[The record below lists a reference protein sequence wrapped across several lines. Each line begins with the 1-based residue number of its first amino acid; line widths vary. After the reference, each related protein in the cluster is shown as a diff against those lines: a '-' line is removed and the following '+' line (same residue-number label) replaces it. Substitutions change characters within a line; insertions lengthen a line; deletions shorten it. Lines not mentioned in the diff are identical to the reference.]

1 MAPDEVLFNLRSGQQ
16 IGLSAGIAD
25 TGMNA
30 SKPDEGLLNPFENTG
45 AVSRWQLHFPWPT
58 CERQA
63 SMLNSLTDIIVRV
76 RYTAKA
82 GEPTFTLAVK
92 DLVTR
97 ALTSRS
103 RNNQGADQHV

>member
-1 MAPDEVLFNLRSGQQ
+1 
-16 IGLSAGIAD
+16 
-25 TGMNA
+25 
-30 SKPDEGLLNPFENTG
+30 
-45 AVSRWQLHFPWPT
+45 
-58 CERQA
+58 
-63 SMLNSLTDIIVRV
+63 MLNSLTDIIARAVHGQ
-76 RYTAKA
+76 A

>member
-1 MAPDEVLFNLRSGQQ
+1 
-16 IGLSAGIAD
+16 
-25 TGMNA
+25 MNA
-30 SKPDEGLLNPFENTG
+30 GKPDEGLLNPFENTG
-45 AVSRWQLHFPWPT
+45 AVSRWQLHFPWPQS
-58 CERQA
+58 EGQA
-63 SMLNSLTDIIVRV
+63 SMLESLTDIIVRV